1 MSGFFMAAIAIACG
15 AASLVL
21 IVREIHFRSLGVRVS
36 HVVAGEASAPARSR
50 GDMSGWLSSLGSR
63 YRRFYPEEDLENL
76 KALLQSA
83 GLNPY
88 RVTPVWIGV
97 KIISMATAPVVAAL
111 IAGFLRRSPTEV
123 LIIALFGL
131 VIGIVGPRAIL
142 ALLKRRFTKA
152 IKKGSPDA
160 IDLLVVCTEAG
171 MGLEG
176 AVERV
181 AEEMY
186 RTNPSIA
193 RVLSNLLDDLRIL
206 PNRREAFDKLGA
218 SSEGLRRFA
227 AMMSQSLQY
236 GTPLGQALR
245 AIADE
250 MRREMIIKLEE
261 RAHQLGAKL
270 IVPMVLF
277 MLPAMFIVLGAS
289 PLLHLVHAF
298 DH

>member
-1 MSGFFMAAIAIACG
+1 MNPIFLAGIAIASG
-15 AASLVL
+15 AASLVMIL
-21 IVREIHFRSLGVRVS
+21 REIHFRSLGARVS
-36 HVVAGEASAPARSR
+36 HVVAGEASVTKPPLR
-50 GDMSGWLSSLGSR
+50 DMSGWLSSLGAR

-76 KALLQSA
+76 RALLQAA

-88 RVTPVWIGV
+88 RVTPLWIGV
-97 KIISMATAPVVAAL
+97 KVISMAIGPIGGALVGGILGKPPV
-111 IAGFLRRSPTEV
+111 EV
-123 LIIALFGL
+123 LIFALIGL
-131 VIGIVGPRAIL
+131 VVGIIGPRAIL
-142 ALLKRRFTKA
+142 AFLKRRFTKA
-152 IKKGSPDA
+152 VKKGSPDA

-181 AEEMY
+181 SQEMA
-186 RTNPSIA
+186 RTNPSIS
-193 RVLSNLLDDLRIL
+193 RVLGNLLDDLRIL

-250 MRREMIIKLEE
+250 MRREMIIQLEE
-261 RAHQLGAKL
+261 RAHKLGAKM

-277 MLPAMFIVLGAS
+277 MLPAMFIVLGGS
-289 PLLHLVHAF
+289 PMLHLIHTF